1 MDEFTGGYKM
11 LENAFNS
18 NENFDDAEFVEEVIE
33 ELENILRLNRK
44 RTDEDILAAGEAYP
58 EKIAELEEMLANAKK
73 MQKTVQDRLTARLR
87 NDKLARKFQ
96 IHQLYKTIGIG
107 DAKKMKKE
115 YLELFNRFLPEQ
127 KVKEILTAFQKSEF
141 IKAQITEDE
150 EISMFDPS
158 YFYAFMDL
166 LYSLPAEEQRGFMNG
181 LKELVVEKPQLTAKI
196 EKAVRLSKRP
206 IDDLDRVLYALEL
219 LHSGEVSNY
228 RKLFKDLIATLQD
241 TSSLDDFDS
250 TKKSA
255 VWQFM
260 NYEQLFK
267 LQRDAKTQ
275 DRPESVFLTRES
287 LVGIVDNFIPLIFME
302 EIDNHIQYGKS
313 NLMTLTDNNT
323 ILRNNKA
330 KAESGAKALFTP
342 TSEQS
347 NAINGIVN
355 AFYKNKELK
364 NKPSSTMSKKVRV
377 AALIDIE
384 KRREEELNKALEI
397 EGKGL
402 ITASEATGKGVE
414 KIDKRGTVYRDGD
427 KIVADFVLTPESYED
442 GDVAVIVKQRKPQI
456 NVDGIMTQ
464 PAEVVIMEFSSL
476 EEGQRY
482 IEENPVRVNPKRIE
496 RINKKFDAELTVLYS
511 SGQEESVEKTPQS
524 SLYQNFVYLKGP
536 AGAGKTNVVV
546 RWVLAMLPQLKSKN
560 IVAAGHNKHSAGTLH
575 DSIKPSKDPFTLDEL
590 NKALEDGHI
599 GEEVQFIVLDEV
611 GGVNS
616 DQLKKLAELTLKMNE
631 ARASENKNPVTVLVM
646 GDPNQKVKSGTGTPA
661 IELPITR
668 PVENSLNNLQGIHTM
683 TTVQPLTITFRSD
696 NPSVVMLQKV
706 FEGSTK
712 KIRKLAGRANFTY
725 EEIDNLDQAPQG
737 SFVDSGT
744 ANLMKILGVA
754 LRQNPKKKK
763 AIIVSNEKT
772 QSFWKEKLTVLYPDQ
787 VSSGLIEVLTVE
799 EAQGRT
805 IPEVFVDIPLASSG
819 STAAEVQ
826 AINRDLYTA
835 TSRAADF
842 VYLGNVPE
850 ASNNLDVS
858 LEKATE
864 KNKESKIKAFDEAIK
879 ENTRIINIL
888 KGFGIVLTKEGKEE
902 DEVEDPRD
910 PGVKSEKPEKENTEP
925 DEDPD
930 VETPQPGADEDEVE
944 GVVPTDDEADETGE
958 PEEDA
963 DFGGTPEDTEIIT
976 MKEPQAN
983 IFREIEFAGITL
995 WEGLKKILG
1004 IAGDRSAHLI
1014 TLHNGKTDAEGNL
1027 IDARLALV
1035 MPAKDGNYAIIGVFT
1050 KEEIDQYNIDFGS
1063 VPVSK

>member
-107 DAKKMKKE
+107 DDKKMKKE

-166 LYSLPAEEQRGFMNG
+166 LYSLPAEEQSGFMNG

-355 AFYKNKELK
+355 AFYKNKETL
-364 NKPSSTMSKKVRV
+364 
-377 AALIDIE
+377 
-384 KRREEELNKALEI
+384 
-397 EGKGL
+397 
-402 ITASEATGKGVE
+402 
-414 KIDKRGTVYRDGD
+414 
-427 KIVADFVLTPESYED
+427 
-442 GDVAVIVKQRKPQI
+442 
-456 NVDGIMTQ
+456 
-464 PAEVVIMEFSSL
+464 
-476 EEGQRY
+476 
-482 IEENPVRVNPKRIE
+482 
-496 RINKKFDAELTVLYS
+496 
-511 SGQEESVEKTPQS
+511 QS

-712 KIRKLAGRANFTY
+712 KIRKLR
-725 EEIDNLDQAPQG
+725 
-737 SFVDSGT
+737 
-744 ANLMKILGVA
+744 
-754 LRQNPKKKK
+754 
-763 AIIVSNEKT
+763 
-772 QSFWKEKLTVLYPDQ
+772 
-787 VSSGLIEVLTVE
+787 
-799 EAQGRT
+799 
-805 IPEVFVDIPLASSG
+805 
-819 STAAEVQ
+819 
-826 AINRDLYTA
+826 
-835 TSRAADF
+835 
-842 VYLGNVPE
+842 
-850 ASNNLDVS
+850 
-858 LEKATE
+858 
-864 KNKESKIKAFDEAIK
+864 
-879 ENTRIINIL
+879 
-888 KGFGIVLTKEGKEE
+888 
-902 DEVEDPRD
+902 
-910 PGVKSEKPEKENTEP
+910 
-925 DEDPD
+925 
-930 VETPQPGADEDEVE
+930 
-944 GVVPTDDEADETGE
+944 
-958 PEEDA
+958 
-963 DFGGTPEDTEIIT
+963 
-976 MKEPQAN
+976 
-983 IFREIEFAGITL
+983 
-995 WEGLKKILG
+995 
-1004 IAGDRSAHLI
+1004 
-1014 TLHNGKTDAEGNL
+1014 
-1027 IDARLALV
+1027 
-1035 MPAKDGNYAIIGVFT
+1035 
-1050 KEEIDQYNIDFGS
+1050 
-1063 VPVSK
+1063 